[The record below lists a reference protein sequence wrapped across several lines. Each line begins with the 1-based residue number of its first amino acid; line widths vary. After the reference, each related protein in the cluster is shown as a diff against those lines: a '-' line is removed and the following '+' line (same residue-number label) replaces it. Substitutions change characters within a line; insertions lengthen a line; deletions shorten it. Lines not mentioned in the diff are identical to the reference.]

1 MVGIT
6 LRSFA
11 EGNESGPTVVFVHG
25 WPDDHTLW
33 DAQVAHLKDRYR
45 CVTTDL
51 PGFSGDEDG
60 DGGTASSS
68 KWGYSFE
75 EVAKRLERTIEDVG
89 KGKPVFVVAHDWG
102 CFYAFMLEKN
112 RPDLVKKLVA
122 LDVGGGLSF
131 WPSLSLL
138 SIALYQ
144 TYLMVAFLIGGRIGD
159 AMARGFARLA
169 GAPAASTV
177 ARASVCYPYI
187 HFWKSQIQTCLGM
200 GPFMPRCP
208 VLFMYGSAGMK
219 KLMRFHADWWVDKIS
234 KRKGSSVV
242 EVTEASHWLMR
253 GRGGDVVN
261 ARLDTF
267 FAEG

>member
-1 MVGIT
+1 
-6 LRSFA
+6 
-11 EGNESGPTVVFVHG
+11 
-25 WPDDHTLW
+25 
-33 DAQVAHLKDRYR
+33 
-45 CVTTDL
+45 
-51 PGFSGDEDG
+51 
-60 DGGTASSS
+60 
-68 KWGYSFE
+68 
-75 EVAKRLERTIEDVG
+75 
-89 KGKPVFVVAHDWG
+89 
-102 CFYAFMLEKN
+102 MLEKN

-131 WPSLSLL
+131 RPSVSLV
-138 SIALYQ
+138 AMVLYQ

-169 GAPAASTV
+169 SAPAASTV

-187 HFWKSQIQTCLGM
+187 HFWKSQIQTRLGM
-200 GPFMPRCP
+200 GPFIPRCP
-208 VLFMYGSAGMK
+208 VMFMYGSAGMK
-219 KLMRFHADWWVDKIS
+219 KVMRFHADWWVDKIR
-234 KRKGSSVV
+234 KQKGSSVV